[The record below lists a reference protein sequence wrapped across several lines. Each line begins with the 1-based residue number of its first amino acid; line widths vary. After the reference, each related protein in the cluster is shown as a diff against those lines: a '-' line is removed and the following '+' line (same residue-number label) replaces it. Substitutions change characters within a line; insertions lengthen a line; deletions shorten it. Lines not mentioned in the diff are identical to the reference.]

1 MNRKRVL
8 FTFPA
13 AMVEQP
19 IVYHLVKDFDLQVN
33 IFRAKITPEEEGF
46 LLLDLTGPEEVIAK
60 ALDWVRQEQVEVKDS
75 EIGLHWDEELCT
87 SCGNCIPHCPTGA
100 LLIPDRNTMKITFDP
115 SLCVECLSCVTVCPF
130 GACSSLF

>member
-13 AMVEQP
+13 NMVEQP
-19 IVYHLVKDFDLQVN
+19 IVYHMVKDFDLMVN

-46 LLLDLTGPEEVIAK
+46 LLLDLTGEDRIISK
-60 ALDWVRQEQVEVKDS
+60 ALEWVRQQKVVVKDS
-75 EIGLHWDEELCT
+75 EIGLRWSEELCT
-87 SCGNCIPHCPTGA
+87 SCGNCLTHCPTEA
-100 LLIPDRNTMKITFDP
+100 LSIKDRKTMKVVFDP